1 MGLNYNPTIV
11 PDGLILYLDPANS
24 RSYSGSG
31 NTWYDLSGNSLNATL
46 VNSPSYT
53 VSNRGTFVLDGSS
66 NYFTLPNNSILS
78 LSEFTI
84 SIWVKTLQLNADQ
97 YLVDTSS
104 NLNFGYGYSFRIRSN
119 NTIRFWAYDANT
131 LVDTTETIT
140 SNVWYHITVSY
151 SNFTKTQRIYIN
163 GSLSASAQHTNAFVL
178 ADPQYLRI
186 GHSQVLG
193 GYSKAVIGQ
202 SMFYNRELSASE
214 IKQNYDASKG
224 RFLTP
229 ENIVTNGLILNFDS
243 SKANSYS
250 GFGNT
255 IYDLSGFG
263 NTGTLTNGPTF
274 SGLNGGA
281 IVFDGSNDNIPFTIS
296 NFNNILTIEI
306 WMKMKSFTAGH
317 MPFGFYGYDVFAYQG
332 ALGYNTTI
340 GDLYGLTS
348 TQVTNLN
355 LLNQWKH
362 YIFEMRSDVVY
373 TNNKI
378 YVNGEMQTLSQV
390 FGGGES
396 ISFRTFN
403 NGLGKISGWLL
414 SNAWYQPM
422 DLSQFKIYNRALTQ
436 QEILQN
442 YNATKSRFGL

>member
-229 ENIVTNGLILNFDS
+229 ENIVTSGLILNFDS

-274 SGLNGGA
+274 SGLNGGN
-281 IVFDGSNDNIPFTIS
+281 IVFDGTNDNIPFTFS
-296 NFNNILTIEI
+296 NYGTTLSIEMWAKLKNFHLT
-306 WMKMKSFTAGH
+306 
-317 MPFGFYGYDVFAYQG
+317 MPFGFYEYDVFTFSG
-332 ALGYNTTI
+332 SLGFNTNNS
-340 GDLYGLTS
+340 DVYGISS
-348 TQVTNLN
+348 TAVTNLGIAN
-355 LLNQWKH
+355 NWTH
-362 YIFEMRSDVVY
+362 YIFEMRTDVSY

-378 YVNGEMQTLSQV
+378 YINGNSQTLGTIVGTEDASK
-390 FGGGES
+390 
-396 ISFRTFN
+396 RTFN
-403 NGLGKISGWLL
+403 NGIGRISGYYF
-414 SNAWYQPM
+414 SPNSYAMSM

>member
-84 SIWVKTLQLNADQ
+84 SIWVKTLQINADQ
-97 YLVDTSS
+97 FLIDTSS
-104 NLNFGYGYSFRIRSN
+104 NLNNGYGYSFRIRSN
-119 NTIRFWAYDANT
+119 NTIRFWAYDANA
-131 LVDTTETIT
+131 LVDTTETIS

-151 SNFTKTQRIYIN
+151 SNFTKTQKIYIN

-186 GHSQVLG
+186 GHSQILG

-229 ENIVTNGLILNFDS
+229 ENIVTSGLVLNVDS
-243 SKANSYS
+243 SRSNSYAA
-250 GFGNT
+250 FGNT
-255 IYDLSGFG
+255 IYDISGSG
-263 NTGTLTNGPTF
+263 NTGTLINGPIF
-274 SGLNGGA
+274 SGSNNGA
-281 IVFDGSNDNIPFTIS
+281 LIFDGVDDYIDVPSISSISGDFTVALWFYSTAASDIHYKRLVDFNYATGFWLGRYASTDTWGGGIIEPNSPYGIYLPFA
-296 NFNNILTIEI
+296 NNQWNYLVSIRRGSTHI
-306 WMKMKSFTAGH
+306 
-317 MPFGFYGYDVFAYQG
+317 
-332 ALGYNTTI
+332 
-340 GDLYGLTS
+340 LYGNGITSTVSNNVSSGTLTS
-348 TQVTNLN
+348 VYKLRIASEPNGANQFFTGRIPQV
-355 LLNQWKH
+355 Q
-362 YIFEMRSDVVY
+362 M
-373 TNNKI
+373 
-378 YVNGEMQTLSQV
+378 
-390 FGGGES
+390 
-396 ISFRTFN
+396 
-403 NGLGKISGWLL
+403 
-414 SNAWYQPM
+414 
-422 DLSQFKIYNRALTQ
+422 YNRALTQ

>member
-131 LVDTTETIT
+131 LVDTTDTIT

-151 SNFTKTQRIYIN
+151 SNFTKTQKIYIN

-214 IKQNYDASKG
+214 IKQNYDSSKG
-224 RFLTP
+224 RFITP
-229 ENIVTNGLILNFDS
+229 ENIVTSGLILNFDS

-281 IVFDGSNDNIPFTIS
+281 IVFDGSNDNIPFTFS
-296 NFNNILTIEI
+296 NYGTTLSIEMWAKLKNFHLT
-306 WMKMKSFTAGH
+306 
-317 MPFGFYGYDVFAYQG
+317 MPFGFYEYDVFTFSG
-332 ALGYNTTI
+332 SLGFNTNNS
-340 GDLYGLTS
+340 DVYGISS
-348 TQVTNLN
+348 TAVTNLGIAN
-355 LLNQWKH
+355 NWTH
-362 YIFEMRSDVVY
+362 YIFEMRTDVSY

-378 YVNGEMQTLSQV
+378 YINGNSQTLGTIVGTEDASK
-390 FGGGES
+390 
-396 ISFRTFN
+396 RTFN
-403 NGLGKISGWLL
+403 NGIGRISGYYF
-414 SNAWYQPM
+414 SPNSYAMSM

>member
-84 SIWVKTLQLNADQ
+84 SIWVKALQLNADQ

-104 NLNFGYGYSFRIRSN
+104 NLNYGYGYSFRIRSN

-131 LVDTTETIT
+131 LVDTTDTIT

-151 SNFTKTQRIYIN
+151 SNFTKTQKIYIN

-229 ENIVTNGLILNFDS
+229 ENIVTNGLVLYVDS
-243 SKANSYS
+243 SKSNSYA

-255 IYDLSGFG
+255 IYDLSSSG
-263 NTGTLTNGPTF
+263 NTGILTDGPAF
-274 SGLNGGA
+274 SGLNDGS
-281 IVFDGSNDNIPFTIS
+281 IVFDGVDDYINFGNNSTLQQNSGTLSAWVKASSPGSVYRGIIAKRLAYGLFYLNSVLIAYDWVANTARSTGINIADNTWKNVVLTYQSGVSNGTSIYINGVS
-296 NFNNILTIEI
+296 VLT
-306 WMKMKSFTAGH
+306 
-317 MPFGFYGYDVFAYQG
+317 
-332 ALGYNTTI
+332 TTI
-340 GDLYGLTS
+340 TIYDQTANLYGGAEANA
-348 TQVTNLN
+348 TQFASC
-355 LLNQWKH
+355 QA
-362 YIFEMRSDVVY
+362 S
-373 TNNKI
+373 
-378 YVNGEMQTLSQV
+378 
-390 FGGGES
+390 
-396 ISFRTFN
+396 SF
-403 NGLGKISGWLL
+403 S
-414 SNAWYQPM
+414 M
-422 DLSQFKIYNRALTQ
+422 YNRALTQ